1 MKIPK
6 QIKNFRPK
14 KNSHETTEISG
25 HDSTH
30 IIKAVSLT
38 VKRKLAWG
46 GGTCTSKG
54 NYKMSEVIIKQKILI
69 ADDSEMNR
77 ELLAAI
83 LEEEYEI
90 IQVNDGVQAVD
101 CLQRHAEEIS
111 LLLLDIVMPH
121 MDGFEVLSYMNKEHW
136 IDAIPV
142 VIISS
147 ENSPIYIKRGYDLGA
162 TDFIG
167 KPFDANMVLRRSANA
182 ILLGAKQ
189 RRMTSIVSNQIYER
203 EKSSKLMIN
212 ILSHIVE
219 FRNGESGL
227 HVLHIQTITEML
239 LRQLVQKEN
248 NRYALS
254 KEQIRMITTAS
265 ALHDIGKISI
275 PDEILNKPGRLTA
288 EEFAVIK
295 GHSMAGANML
305 SELPL
310 DQKEEPLVKTA
321 YEICRWHHERY
332 DGGGYPDGLK
342 GEEIPVSAQ
351 VVALADVYDAL
362 TSERC
367 YKDAYSHEKAIEM
380 ILAGQCGAFNPLML
394 ECLLDI
400 SSSLKKKM
408 GYKSKERYEQT
419 DLSDIASRFH
429 DFEMDSSEKIVQQ
442 LEFERMR
449 YNFLAEGS
457 RNIVFTYT
465 ISPPLLTFNQAG
477 CKRSGITEP
486 SFSPLQSGV
495 LKDLVEEQSLKRLIR
510 KITQATRE
518 TPDVTSNLLLTDG
531 KNPCH
536 YRCECRVI
544 WTDGAEKGYTGV
556 VGKLTDITDDYMV
569 MENVREEG
577 LKVLEKDRSAEFS
590 GFYDRFKKCGFS
602 TDGTEAWLLLQY
614 LQISYD
620 LVRYV
625 DPTTN
630 KVIHIEKDGKM
641 WESET
646 ACSDIWNCLE
656 KCSNCISRLS
666 MQTRKRMTKLEVAGD
681 DPYQVVSMYVEIDGK
696 PCCLEMA
703 SRIDG
708 DFMPDG
714 YSREE
719 ILSSVRIHKEKIYID
734 PVTGVYNKR
743 YYVEKLSKM
752 DNVAALMFADIKN
765 FKKINENFG
774 HQAGDDVL
782 RQVAGV
788 LRDAAAGKGDVL
800 RYSGDDFV
808 TVFFKVTE
816 EELSEIQ
823 KEMCR
828 RVEALRFPE
837 LPGVQL
843 KLVTAGTSIPG
854 RVEEMLEQVRI

>member
-1 MKIPK
+1 M
-6 QIKNFRPK
+6 
-14 KNSHETTEISG
+14 
-25 HDSTH
+25 
-30 IIKAVSLT
+30 
-38 VKRKLAWG
+38 G
-46 GGTCTSKG
+46 GGTCTSEG
-54 NYKMSEVIIKQKILI
+54 NYKMSEVITKQKILI

-83 LEEEYEI
+83 LEEEYDI
-90 IQVNDGVQAVD
+90 IQANDGVQAVD

-136 IDAIPV
+136 IDSIPV

-518 TPDVTSNLLLTDG
+518 TPDVTSNLFLTDG

-536 YRCECRVI
+536 YRCKCRVI

-590 GFYDRFKKCGFS
+590 SFYDRFKKCGFS

-625 DPTTN
+625 DPITN

-714 YSREE
+714 YSKDE
-719 ILSSVRIHKEKIYID
+719 ILSSVRIHKEKVYID

-752 DNVAALMFADIKN
+752 DNAAALMFADIKN
-765 FKKINENFG
+765 FKRINENFG

>member
-1 MKIPK
+1 
-6 QIKNFRPK
+6 
-14 KNSHETTEISG
+14 
-25 HDSTH
+25 
-30 IIKAVSLT
+30 
-38 VKRKLAWG
+38 
-46 GGTCTSKG
+46 
-54 NYKMSEVIIKQKILI
+54 MSEVITKQKILI

-83 LEEEYEI
+83 LEEEYDI

-101 CLQRHAEEIS
+101 CLQRQAEEIS

-486 SFSPLQSGV
+486 SISPLQSGV

-518 TPDVTSNLLLTDG
+518 TPDVVSNLFLTDG

-536 YRCECRVI
+536 YRCQCRVI

-590 GFYDRFKKCGFS
+590 SFYDRFKKCGFS

-625 DPTTN
+625 DPITN

-703 SRIDG
+703 SRLDG

-714 YSREE
+714 YSRDE
-719 ILSSVRIHKEKIYID
+719 ILSSVRIHKEKVYID

-752 DNVAALMFADIKN
+752 DNAAALMFADIKN
-765 FKKINENFG
+765 FKRINENFG

-782 RQVAGV
+782 RQVADV
-788 LRDAAAGKGDVL
+788 LRDVAAGKGDVL

-808 TVFFKVTE
+808 TVFFKATE

>member
-1 MKIPK
+1 
-6 QIKNFRPK
+6 
-14 KNSHETTEISG
+14 
-25 HDSTH
+25 
-30 IIKAVSLT
+30 
-38 VKRKLAWG
+38 
-46 GGTCTSKG
+46 
-54 NYKMSEVIIKQKILI
+54 MSEVITKQKILI

-83 LEEEYEI
+83 LEEEYDI

-101 CLQRHAEEIS
+101 CLQRQAEEIS

-136 IDAIPV
+136 IDSIPV

-518 TPDVTSNLLLTDG
+518 TPDVTSNLFLTDG

-536 YRCECRVI
+536 YRCKCRVI

-614 LQISYD
+614 LQIPYD

-625 DPTTN
+625 DPITN

-666 MQTRKRMTKLEVAGD
+666 MQTGKRMTKLEVAGE
-681 DPYQVVSMYVEIDGK
+681 DPYQVVSMYVEIDRK

-714 YSREE
+714 YSRDE
-719 ILSSVRIHKEKIYID
+719 ILSSVRIHKEKVYID

-752 DNVAALMFADIKN
+752 DNAAALMFADIKN
-765 FKKINENFG
+765 FKRINENFG

-788 LRDAAAGKGDVL
+788 LRDVAAGKGDVL

-808 TVFFKVTE
+808 TVFFEVTE

>member
-1 MKIPK
+1 M
-6 QIKNFRPK
+6 
-14 KNSHETTEISG
+14 
-25 HDSTH
+25 
-30 IIKAVSLT
+30 
-38 VKRKLAWG
+38 G
-46 GGTCTSKG
+46 GGTCTSEG
-54 NYKMSEVIIKQKILI
+54 NYKMSEVITKQKILI

-83 LEEEYEI
+83 LEEEYDI
-90 IQVNDGVQAVD
+90 IQANDGVQAVD

-136 IDAIPV
+136 IDSIPV

-162 TDFIG
+162 TDFIE

-536 YRCECRVI
+536 YRCQCRVI

-590 GFYDRFKKCGFS
+590 SFYDRFKKCGFS

-625 DPTTN
+625 DPITN

-666 MQTRKRMTKLEVAGD
+666 MQTKKRMTKLEVAGD

-714 YSREE
+714 YSKDE
-719 ILSSVRIHKEKIYID
+719 ILSSVRIHKEKVYID

-752 DNVAALMFADIKN
+752 DNAAALMFADIKN
-765 FKKINENFG
+765 FKRINENFG

-808 TVFFKVTE
+808 TVFFKATE